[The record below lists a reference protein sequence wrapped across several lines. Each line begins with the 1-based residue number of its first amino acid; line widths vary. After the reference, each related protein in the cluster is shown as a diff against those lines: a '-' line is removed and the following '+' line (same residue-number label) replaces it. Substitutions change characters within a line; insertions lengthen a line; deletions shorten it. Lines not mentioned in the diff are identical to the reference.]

1 MSFASADDVYQ
12 ADKNILVIS
21 AVDVGDTTFTDV
33 SVQVQDIVSI
43 GTNSIPNTND
53 VYNSANN
60 QLTIQSVA
68 VGVTIY
74 KNVVVLSLIHI

>member
-1 MSFASADDVYQ
+1 MKIISNLTALLFTSSLMSFALADDVYQ

-43 GTNSIPNTND
+43 GMKWTPNLG
-53 VYNSANN
+53 
-60 QLTIQSVA
+60 QQF
-68 VGVTIY
+68 
-74 KNVVVLSLIHI
+74 K